1 MEKKTEESKNKSTS
15 SNAAEAL
22 DSINSDVRRGPR
34 SSQRLRRKMEA
45 TIEAKARKRRSR
57 EVAASTALRQQLG
70 KN

>member
-15 SNAAEAL
+15 ANAAEAL
-22 DSINSDVRRGPR
+22 DSLNSDVRRGAR

-57 EVAASTALRQQLG
+57 EVAASTALHQQLG
-70 KN
+70 KH